1 MTRKIDHIG
10 IAVKN
15 LEETLPFYRDVLGLE
30 YMGTEEVVSQK
41 VRVAMFQIGESRIE
55 LLEPTSSESPIAVFL
70 DKKGQGIHHIAYRV
84 DDLEKDLENMKGKN
98 IDLIDRKPR
107 TGACGSSIA
116 FIHPRSS
123 GRVLTELCQHSS
135 GKGEK
140 QV

>member
-1 MTRKIDHIG
+1 MIRKIDHIG
-10 IAVKN
+10 IAVKS

-41 VRVAMFQIGESRIE
+41 VRVAMFQVGESRIE

-70 DKKGQGIHHIAYRV
+70 DRKGQGIHHIAYGV
-84 DDLEKDLENMKGKN
+84 DDLEEDLENLKEKN

-107 TGACGSSIA
+107 PGAGDSSIA

-123 GRVLTELCQHSS
+123 DRVLTELCQHSS